1 MYAMTAA
8 HKTLPLHSYVKVTN
22 LENQRSV
29 IVRIND
35 RGPYVGNRVIDLS
48 YAAAKQLDMH
58 GDGVGK
64 VEIQAVSTEQALLQ
78 QAANQP
84 DSGLYLEIGNFSSKR
99 KAEALHDEVTAHNL
113 PKPEIRLSHSRAHK
127 RYKVQI
133 GPLDSLSDVD
143 DLNDQLAAIGI
154 TDTQFVTE
162 TKQTQYS
169 MVQ

>member
-99 KAEALHDEVTAHNL
+99 KAEALHDEVASHHL
-113 PKPEIRLSHSRAHK
+113 PEPEIRLSHSRAHK

-162 TKQTQYS
+162 TKQTRYS